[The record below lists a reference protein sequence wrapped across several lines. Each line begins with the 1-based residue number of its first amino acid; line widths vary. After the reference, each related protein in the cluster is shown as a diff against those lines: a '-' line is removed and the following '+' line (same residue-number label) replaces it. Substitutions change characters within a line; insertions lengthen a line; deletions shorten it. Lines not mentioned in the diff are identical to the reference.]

1 MDLSEATPARGS
13 SEDGRRSL
21 PHRQRP
27 TVRRGRT
34 ARARQNEA
42 IPMSDSTS
50 NAASTVEPHRVE
62 TATIG
67 EGEDDTGAGEG
78 DAGTFAFAGGN
89 GGKRSR

>member
-13 SEDGRRSL
+13 DEDTRRSL
-21 PHRQRP
+21 PYRHRP
-27 TVRRGRT
+27 ATRRGRT

-62 TATIG
+62 TATVG
-67 EGEDDTGAGEG
+67 EGEAEASTGA
-78 DAGTFAFAGGN
+78 FAFSGGERN
-89 GGKRSR
+89 R

>member
-13 SEDGRRSL
+13 GEDTRRLL
-21 PHRQRP
+21 PYRHRP
-27 TVRRGRT
+27 TTPRGRT

-62 TATIG
+62 TATVG
-67 EGEDDTGAGEG
+67 EGEGDTGA
-78 DAGTFAFAGGN
+78 FAFPGGE
-89 GGKRSR
+89 RDR